1 MTKPDPRVEELL
13 QKAVSAEDAE
23 KGVAVCYD
31 ALGLALKL
39 DCAAGQN
46 RALYALG
53 EYANTAGDHFQAI
66 KCFNASLR
74 LSVLLGDQIQQGRC
88 LRRLGDSEFFIN
100 NFNLAMR
107 YYLRALKIFE
117 WDAEENL
124 SQGSRLHSG
133 HLMATIG
140 NVLRATGDLQTAL
153 DYYTRCRDIYQ
164 VTEFTAGIPGI
175 LYNMGNIYQSTGERE
190 EALLAF
196 RTALEEAEKNSDKY
210 LSSLAN
216 ASIGSIFM
224 ETEDL
229 DSAGRYFSRSL
240 TISESMGRKRGILSV
255 TVKIITLERLRG
267 NLEKSLELVLRAEKL
282 AEQVSDRKSLAEV
295 LKEKTLILK
304 GMRKYKKALDT
315 SLVFQKLSEE
325 LHSEKRMRELDV
337 LRIRYETEKT
347 DRQISRLKRERAIQR
362 RMIAGAVSGFLITGF
377 SFLSVYRSMSL
388 RTRANKELE
397 SKNIEL
403 AGAYSR
409 VEKLSRTD
417 TLTNLANRRA
427 MMELLALEDTRSTRS
442 GRTYGLIIADIDGFK
457 QVNDSFG
464 HACGDEVLVQLS
476 EAFKL
481 ELRAQD
487 VPARWGGEEFLFLLP
502 DTTLAGAGKVAEKIR
517 VCVDSTIFKWKK
529 HRVQLTMTFGV
540 AEGGSVP
547 FDKVIL
553 AADRALYSGKR
564 KGKNIVICSD

>member
-1 MTKPDPRVEELL
+1 MIKPDPRVEELL
-13 QKAVSAEDAE
+13 QEAVSARDPE
-23 KGVAVCYD
+23 KGAAVCYE

-39 DCAAGQN
+39 DCPEGQT

-53 EYANTAGDHFQAI
+53 ECANTAGDHFLAI
-66 KCFNASLR
+66 KCFKASLK
-74 LSVLLGDQIQQGRC
+74 LSVVLGDRIQQGRC
-88 LRRLGDSEFFIN
+88 LRRLGDSEFFLN

-117 WDAEENL
+117 WDAEENR

-153 DYYTRCRDIYQ
+153 DYYQRCRDIYRM
-164 VTEFTAGIPGI
+164 TGFTAGIPGI
-175 LYNMGNIYQSTGERE
+175 LYNMGNIYQSNGEKE
-190 EALLAF
+190 KALSAF
-196 RTALEEAEKNSDKY
+196 RTALEEAEKSSDKY
-210 LSSLAN
+210 LSSLAD

-224 ETEDL
+224 ETGDL
-229 DSAGRYFSRSL
+229 DSAEKHFSRSL
-240 TISESMGRKRGILSV
+240 AISESMGRKRGILSV
-255 TVKIITLERLRG
+255 TIKIITLERLRG
-267 NLEKSLELVLRAEKL
+267 NLEKSLELVSRAEKL
-282 AEQVSDRKSLAEV
+282 ADQVSDRKSLAEV

-304 GMRKYKKALDT
+304 GTRKYKKALDA

-325 LHSEKRMRELDV
+325 LHSEKRLRELDV
-337 LRIRYETEKT
+337 LRIRYETET
-347 DRQISRLKRERAIQR
+347 ADRQISRLKRERAIQR

-377 SFLSVYRSMSL
+377 SFLSVHRSMSL

-397 SKNIEL
+397 NKNIEL
-403 AGAYSR
+403 AEAYSR

-427 MMELLALEDTRSTRS
+427 MMELLESEDTRSTRS

-464 HACGDEVLVQLS
+464 HTCGDEVLVQLS
-476 EAFKL
+476 EAFRL

-517 VCVDSTIFKWKK
+517 ISVGSTIFKWKK
-529 HRVQLTMTFGV
+529 HRIQLTMTFGV

-547 FDKVIL
+547 YDEVIL

-564 KGKNIVICSD
+564 KGKNLVICSD